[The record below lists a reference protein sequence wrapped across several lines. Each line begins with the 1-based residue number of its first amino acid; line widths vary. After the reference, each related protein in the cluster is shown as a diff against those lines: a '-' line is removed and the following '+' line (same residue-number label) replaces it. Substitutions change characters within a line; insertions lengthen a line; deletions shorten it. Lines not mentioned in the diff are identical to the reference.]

1 MRICLIG
8 TLPEVDREAHRGP
21 ERTTIGLAESLSNR
35 GHEIMVVSDEGED
48 TTVDVPAQIIGE
60 DLSPGL
66 DRLIRFYLRVHR
78 KIDYDSFDIIHAWR
92 PVPDADILSIHS
104 VDAAETVEERRPG
117 SFSLFFRAGA
127 KFELFGKRFVSSQA
141 SRTIVTAVPNVIDAT
156 KHGIEPDRVIPVGV
170 NKSFIQQSETGD
182 DKIEVLCVGRIE
194 PRKNQ
199 AFPAANT
206 PDKYTLRLIGPRS
219 TDYASKVKS
228 FRTRWEGKLS
238 SEELMRAYR
247 EADVFVLPSI
257 FEGFG
262 LTAVEAMA
270 AGTPVVVA
278 DTCGVAEHV
287 YDKPIG
293 GVYQFGK
300 SESYRCQLEH
310 VANNRV
316 EYGNNAQRYIKE
328 NLTWDTIAAQY
339 EREYRRIQD
348 D

>member
-8 TLPEVDREAHRGP
+8 TLPEAGREAHKGP

-35 GHEIMVVSDEGED
+35 GHEIMVVSDEGEK
-48 TTVDVPAQIIGE
+48 TTVDVPAKIIGK
-60 DLSPGL
+60 DLSPGV
-66 DRLIRFYLRVHR
+66 DRLTRFYFRVR
-78 KIDYDSFDIIHAWR
+78 REIDYDTFDVVHAWR

-104 VDAAETVEERRPG
+104 VGAAEAVEERRSG
-117 SFSLFFRAGA
+117 SFSLRFRGGA
-127 KFELFGKRFVSSQA
+127 KLELLGKRFA
-141 SRTIVTAVPNVIDAT
+141 AARAARTIVTAVPNVIGAT

-170 NKSFIQQSETGD
+170 NKSFINRSKAVDNE
-182 DKIEVLCVGRIE
+182 IEILCVGRIE

-199 AFPAANT
+199 AFPAAHT
-206 PDKYTLRLIGPRS
+206 PDKYTLRLVGPSS
-219 TDYASKVKS
+219 TNYKS
-228 FRTRWEGKLS
+228 EIKQFEDRWEGKIS
-238 SEELMRAYR
+238 SEELIQAYQ

-287 YDKPIG
+287 YDEPIG
-293 GVYQFGK
+293 GVYEFGNR
-300 SESYRCQLEH
+300 ESYRYHLERIIS
-310 VANNRV
+310 NRV
-316 EYGNNAQRYIKE
+316 DYGQNAQKYVKE

-339 EREYRRIQD
+339 EREYNRI
-348 D
+348 